1 MREGRRLKSE
11 GGKKQE
17 HRHVVCRPM
26 RWVAL
31 PALVGFC
38 LAASA
43 PDGATHSAACPPNLA
58 GRLSTGSAAQLV
70 TVVAPRRTST
80 QGKLRLW
87 QKTGRCWRTLA
98 GPWTAWLGQR
108 GVSAN
113 KHEGDRTTPA
123 GTFGFGRVMYGIAAS
138 PGVRYLYHRIA
149 CGDWWV
155 EDPGSPYYNRF
166 RHVPC
171 GSRPPFRVTSEDLSR
186 SPTAYRH
193 FAFIRYN
200 ADPVVPGRGS
210 GIFLHAST
218 GRPTLGCVSMP
229 LPHLVAVL
237 RWLRPESKPR
247 IVIGAA
253 AEISGYQP

>member
-1 MREGRRLKSE
+1 
-11 GGKKQE
+11 
-17 HRHVVCRPM
+17 M

-31 PALVGFC
+31 PALLALC

-43 PDGATHSAACPPNLA
+43 PDGSTRSAACARNLA
-58 GRLSTGSAAQLV
+58 GRLSTGSATQLV
-70 TVVAPRRTST
+70 TVVAPRRAST
-80 QGKLRLW
+80 QGTLRLW
-87 QKTGRCWRTLA
+87 QRPGRCWRPVA
-98 GPWTAWLGQR
+98 SPWTAWLGQR
-108 GVSAN
+108 GVSPN

-138 PGVRYLYHRIA
+138 PGVRYRYHRIA

-155 EDPGSPYYNRF
+155 EDPSSPYYNRF

-171 GSRPPFRVTSEDLSR
+171 GSSPPFRVTSEDLSR

-218 GRPTLGCVSMP
+218 GRPTLGCVSLP
-229 LPHLVAVL
+229 LPHLVALL
-237 RWLRPESKPR
+237 RWLRPASKPL

-253 AEISGYQP
+253 SEISRY